1 VHERTPHLVREARDL
16 AAADAVTVRY
26 AVQTGFAVGVGA
38 AGVAVGTL
46 PGPGD
51 YALVCQAERMYL
63 VVIHEYPTVPLVL
76 YSAD

>member
-1 VHERTPHLVREARDL
+1 M
-16 AAADAVTVRY
+16 RY